1 MLEIITPQPTD
12 VVADVTGDYVTIT
25 FGPASLTLP
34 AMARPMNNAEIIYL
48 GDNGALQFVPGT
60 TPKMAA
66 VLACGSVPMTLTLC
80 PLSLQP
86 AQPQD
91 PMTV

>member
-12 VVADVTGDYVTIT
+12 V
-25 FGPASLTLP
+25 
-34 AMARPMNNAEIIYL
+34 
-48 GDNGALQFVPGT
+48 PGT
-60 TPKMAA
+60 TPQMAA